1 MVAGPR
7 ATPPVLTPP
16 NRRAIKNVGRLWPW
30 RPPRPPR
37 AGRWGYPVYHG
48 CHLVKLISWDTP
60 RDLKVAEFTVTE
72 KGAFCSLKRC
82 FILVCN
88 SPQTRVTLDFV
99 VFSLFYDKKQ
109 RIKLYS
115 RIKLTVKK
123 VHISKVFSKCNIKH
137 HLDTFQIFLDSKCSP
152 ISLYFFFIFF
162 LMSTFV
168 FLKKICVA
176 LLCIFNYDI
185 LKLSYSSFIYI

>member
-1 MVAGPR
+1 MVAGLR

-16 NRRAIKNVGRLWPW
+16 NRRAIKNVGRLLPW

-60 RDLKVAEFTVTE
+60 RNLKVAEFTVTE

-99 VFSLFYDKKQ
+99 VFSLLYDKKQ
-109 RIKLYS
+109 KFKLYAPIKLES
-115 RIKLTVKK
+115 EKL
-123 VHISKVFSKCNIKH
+123 HISKIILRCNIKH
-137 HLDTFQIFLDSKCSP
+137 YLVTFQIILDSK
-152 ISLYFFFIFF
+152 
-162 LMSTFV
+162 
-168 FLKKICVA
+168 
-176 LLCIFNYDI
+176 
-185 LKLSYSSFIYI
+185 